1 MQFLNN
7 MKVGQKII
15 LLVSMLLVLLALIA
29 GVAIIQME
37 EISGETSAM
46 YNNNVLAL
54 TAAKEANIQLIGLSR
69 SVRNLI
75 LVTPDMRPNYVNG
88 YNNYVVRL
96 KEELAKVEALLLT
109 QKAKDIYRK
118 TVAAVDAMLP
128 QLQSIVDNIN
138 SMNSEQLLNA
148 LVKVRGYTNTAD
160 DLMTDLGVFVADAA
174 KGRSVRIATITDD
187 SFKLIVGALIAALL
201 LGMSLGMMIK
211 KAIAN
216 PLVAIAGKATQVA
229 GGDLGQEFALK
240 RNDELGTLAT
250 ALQHMVENLRARIA
264 EAEQKSREAEEQSR
278 KAQEAT
284 VEAHAAKEKA
294 EAGQQAILAAAAQ
307 VDQVVTRL
315 SAATEELSA
324 QIEQSSRSTDLQHD
338 RVSQSA
344 TAMEEMNSTVM
355 EVAKNAGIAAQGS
368 DKAREKADQGAGIV
382 KESVLSIGVVQ
393 KDTEVLRDNMEEL
406 GRQAEAIGTI
416 MTVISDIADQTNLL
430 ALNAAIEAARAGEAG
445 RGFAVVADE
454 VRKLAEKTM
463 QATKEVGDAI
473 GGIQTGTR
481 QSIAAVENTTHN
493 LNNTT
498 TLVQRSGEALS
509 NIVSEVNST
518 ASQVSSIAT
527 AAEEQSSASEE
538 IARSLDEINHMA
550 TENATAMQQSAQAV
564 SELAHQT
571 QELQTLVNNLRR
583 TDGKS

>member
-15 LLVSMLLVLLALIA
+15 LLVSMLLVLLALVA
-29 GVAIIQME
+29 GVAIIRME
-37 EISGETSAM
+37 EISEETSAM

-54 TAAKEANIQLIGLSR
+54 TAAKEANIQLVSLSR
-69 SVRNLI
+69 SVRNLA
-75 LVTPDMRPNYVNG
+75 LATSDMRPDYIKG
-88 YNNYVVRL
+88 YNNYILRL

-109 QKAKDIYRK
+109 QKGKDMHKK

-128 QLQSIVDNIN
+128 QLQSVVDNIN
-138 SMNSEQLLNA
+138 SMNPEQVLNA
-148 LVKVRGYTNTAD
+148 LIKVRGYTNAAD

-174 KGRSVRIATITDD
+174 KDRSVRIATITDD